1 VFDHNWR
8 RRSPYRL
15 PDLVWQA
22 TLNRVRSEFEE
33 MPSLRVTLNQA
44 KRLFGLPEPASAWV
58 LRNSQTRGFS
68 YARLAV
74 IAARVEQRLLPD
86 LPSQSPGHHIRRA
99 HSRPT

>member
-1 VFDHNWR
+1 LNVFDHDWR

-44 KRLFGLPEPASAWV
+44 RRLFGLPEPASGWV
-58 LRNSQTRGFS
+58 LRSLAKEGLLVHTPRGE
-68 YARLAV
+68 YM
-74 IAARVEQRLLPD
+74 
-86 LPSQSPGHHIRRA
+86 RR
-99 HSRPT
+99 T

>member
-22 TLNRVRSEFEE
+22 TLNRIRSEFEE

-44 KRLFGLPEPASAWV
+44 KRLFGLPEPACAWV
-58 LRNSQTRGFS
+58 LRTLTNEGFLVHTPRGE
-68 YARLAV
+68 YMR
-74 IAARVEQRLLPD
+74 RV
-86 LPSQSPGHHIRRA
+86 
-99 HSRPT
+99 

>member
-8 RRSPYRL
+8 RRSSYRL

-22 TLNRVRSEFEE
+22 TLNRIRGEFEE

-58 LRNSQTRGFS
+58 LRTLTNEGFLVRTPRGE
-68 YARLAV
+68 YMR
-74 IAARVEQRLLPD
+74 RV
-86 LPSQSPGHHIRRA
+86 
-99 HSRPT
+99 

>member
-22 TLNRVRSEFEE
+22 TLNRIRSEFEE
-33 MPSLRVTLNQA
+33 MPSLRVTLHQA

-58 LRNSQTRGFS
+58 LRTLTNEGFLVRTSRGEYTR
-68 YARLAV
+68 R
-74 IAARVEQRLLPD
+74 
-86 LPSQSPGHHIRRA
+86 
-99 HSRPT
+99 T

>member
-1 VFDHNWR
+1 MFDHNWR

-58 LRNSQTRGFS
+58 LRTLTNEGFLVCSPRGE
-68 YARLAV
+68 YM
-74 IAARVEQRLLPD
+74 
-86 LPSQSPGHHIRRA
+86 RRA
-99 HSRPT
+99 

>member
-22 TLNRVRSEFEE
+22 TLNRIRSEFEE

-58 LRNSQTRGFS
+58 LRTLTNEGFLVRTPRGE
-68 YARLAV
+68 YMR
-74 IAARVEQRLLPD
+74 RV
-86 LPSQSPGHHIRRA
+86 
-99 HSRPT
+99 

>member
-1 VFDHNWR
+1 LNVFDHDWR

-44 KRLFGLPEPASAWV
+44 RRLFGLPEPASGWV
-58 LRNSQTRGFS
+58 LRSLANEGFLVRTPRGE
-68 YARLAV
+68 YM
-74 IAARVEQRLLPD
+74 
-86 LPSQSPGHHIRRA
+86 RR
-99 HSRPT
+99 T

>member
-1 VFDHNWR
+1 MFDHNWR

-22 TLNRVRSEFEE
+22 TLNRIRSEFEE

-58 LRNSQTRGFS
+58 LRTLTNEGFLVRTPRGE
-68 YARLAV
+68 YMK
-74 IAARVEQRLLPD
+74 
-86 LPSQSPGHHIRRA
+86 RA
-99 HSRPT
+99 

>member
-22 TLNRVRSEFEE
+22 TLNRIRSEFEE
-33 MPSLRVTLNQA
+33 MPSLRVTLRQA

-58 LRNSQTRGFS
+58 LRTLTNEGFLVRTPRGE
-68 YARLAV
+68 Y
-74 IAARVEQRLLPD
+74 
-86 LPSQSPGHHIRRA
+86 IRRA
-99 HSRPT
+99 